1 MSKYKVSVI
10 VPVYNV
16 EKYIDKCLKSL
27 VMQTLQEIEI
37 IVVNDGSPDNSQ
49 KIIDKYAKKYPEKI
63 KSYITENGGVGAA
76 RNFGLT
82 KATGEYIG
90 YVDSDDYVE
99 INMFE
104 ELYNKAKKDDLDIVI
119 CGSYNVDEKTEKK
132 QEDIDKRVFED
143 PYLNAFFGR
152 PAVWNKLYKKSVI
165 NNIKFRTRKWYEDLD
180 YTLKALSNANK
191 IGYVDKPLYNYL
203 IRPGSIMNNN
213 NLERNLEILDTFDEI
228 NKYKN
233 LENNKEIIEFLAVNH
248 IFIVAVVRVINS
260 EGTEDKKKSCINK
273 LICYVKD
280 NYPNFE
286 KNKYLY
292 LLSKNSKI
300 IYKLIRFKQY
310 KIVKLIFKIKRG

>member
-16 EKYIDKCLKSL
+16 DKYIDKCLKSL

-63 KSYITENGGVGAA
+63 KSYITENGGVGSA

-90 YVDSDDYVE
+90 YVDSDDFVE

-260 EGTEDKKKSCINK
+260 EGTEDKKKNCINK
-273 LICYVKD
+273 LKCYVKD

>member
-63 KSYITENGGVGAA
+63 KSYIAENGGVGSA

-82 KATGEYIG
+82 KANGEYIG
-90 YVDSDDYVE
+90 YVDSDDFVE

-104 ELYNKAKKDDLDIVI
+104 ELYNKAKKEKLDIVI
-119 CGSYNVDEKTEKK
+119 CGSYNIEEKTGKR
-132 QEDIDKRVFED
+132 QEDIDKSVFDD
-143 PYLNAFFGR
+143 PHINAFFGR
-152 PAVWNKLYKKSVI
+152 PAVWNKLYKKEVI

-180 YTLKALSNANK
+180 YTLKAIACSKK
-191 IGYVDKPLYNYL
+191 IGYVNKPLYNYL

-213 NLERNLEILDTFDEI
+213 NLDRNLEILDTFNEI
-228 NKYKN
+228 NKYKK
-233 LENNKEIIEFLAVNH
+233 LEANREIIEFLAVNH

-260 EGTEDKKKSCINK
+260 DGTEDKKKSCINK
-273 LICYVKD
+273 LTCYVKD

-286 KNKYLY
+286 KNKYLSI
-292 LLSKNSKI
+292 LSKNSKI
-300 IYKLIRFKQY
+300 LFKLIKHKQY
-310 KIVKLIFKIKRG
+310 KIIKLIFKIKRG